1 MLLPNEASVMLWLPV
16 GNLKTGI
23 CSRRQAAAAAAGGA
37 PERLTLTQAVGLDS
51 RLPGYRRWIAASSQQ
66 DSSHDWWVDEQRHVI
81 ITGLLITQ
89 LSFEPLFS

>member
-1 MLLPNEASVMLWLPV
+1 MLWLPV

-23 CSRRQAAAAAAGGA
+23 CSRSQTASAAAGRT
-37 PERLTLTQAVGLDS
+37 PERLTQAVGLDL

-66 DSSHDWWVDEQRHVI
+66 DSSHDWWVDERRHVI
-81 ITGLLITQ
+81 ITGLLITR